1 MRIGSNTRMTPTE
14 DTDRRLT
21 NLEIKAS
28 YTEDLLDA
36 LNDIVARQQDLIDQ
50 LRREVSLLRQQ
61 SADNGTPAPRN
72 LADDL
77 PPHY

>member
-1 MRIGSNTRMTPTE
+1 MTRPDHTE
-14 DTDRRLT
+14 QRLT

-28 YTEDLLDA
+28 YTDDLLDT
-36 LNDIVARQQDLIDQ
+36 LNDIVARQQDLIDR
-50 LRREVSLLRQQ
+50 LRREVHALREQLHG
-61 SADNGTPAPRN
+61 GTPTAPRS

>member
-1 MRIGSNTRMTPTE
+1 MTPTE

-61 SADNGTPAPRN
+61 SADNVTTAPRN
-72 LADDL
+72 LADEL

>member
-1 MRIGSNTRMTPTE
+1 MTRPDHTE
-14 DTDRRLT
+14 QRLT

-28 YTEDLLDA
+28 YTDDLLDT
-36 LNDIVARQQDLIDQ
+36 LNDIVARQQDLIDR
-50 LRREVSLLRQQ
+50 LRREVHALRAQPHG
-61 SADNGTPAPRN
+61 GTPTAPRS